1 MDQLTWLF
9 LGSLAVATT
18 AATLF
23 TDVEDIVGGMLG
35 TLLWSLWAL
44 GATNVELVRATDTG
58 LVTQTQT
65 YPALALVGGG
75 LAALSVLIL
84 LAGSTTLLD
93 PRGADLIDPPDRGRG
108 PGPP

>member
-9 LGSLAVATT
+9 LGAFAVATT

-35 TLLWSLWAL
+35 AVLWSLWAL

-58 LVTQTQT
+58 LVTQTES
-65 YPALALVGGG
+65 YPALALLGAG
-75 LAALSVLIL
+75 LAAVLVLIL
-84 LAGSTTLLD
+84 LTGATTLLD
-93 PRGADLIDPPDRGRG
+93 PRGADLIESSERR
-108 PGPP
+108 